1 MSEPK
6 LRAFGALRLPVFIR
20 VGAPCPDCL
29 RVFRNEQG
37 LAGHRYHQHGRRGH
51 A

>member
-6 LRAFGALRLPVFIR
+6 LRLFGALRLPVFIR
-20 VGAPCPDCL
+20 VGAPCPSCG

-37 LAGHRYHQHGRRGH
+37 LAGHRFHRHGGRRDE
-51 A
+51 

>member
-6 LRAFGALRLPVFIR
+6 LRPLGVLRVPVYYR
-20 VGAPCPDCL
+20 LGAPCPRCG

-37 LAGHRYHQHGRRGH
+37 LGSHRIHRHGGSRH
-51 A
+51 E